1 MAQVGTCS
9 IALWVVKTIEDAIT
23 STWLVFWGQKS
34 IDALISY
41 EQLLF
46 DKDIHITI
54 VLFITT

>member
-1 MAQVGTCS
+1 M
-9 IALWVVKTIEDAIT
+9 L
-23 STWLVFWGQKS
+23 WGQKS

-54 VLFITT
+54 DLFITT